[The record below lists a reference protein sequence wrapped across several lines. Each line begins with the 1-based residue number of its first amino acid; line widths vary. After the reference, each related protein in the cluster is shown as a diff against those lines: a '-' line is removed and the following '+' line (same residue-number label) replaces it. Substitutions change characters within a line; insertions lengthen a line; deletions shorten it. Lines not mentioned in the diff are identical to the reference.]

1 MAKTYRN
8 NGKGETINANGK
20 KTSKKKKKQ
29 AVHSDTVK
37 AAKTEE
43 AVVQVQAKNATAD
56 PVAKTG
62 EKEKK
67 AKKTKAKVI
76 EVKGKKKG
84 LNGKEKGRIAST
96 VPPPAAVEI
105 VA

>member
-1 MAKTYRN
+1 MAKTCRN
-8 NGKGETINANGK
+8 NGKGETIDANEK
-20 KTSKKKKKQ
+20 KASKKMKEQ

-76 EVKGKKKG
+76 DVKGKKKG
-84 LNGKEKGRIAST
+84 LNSKVKGRIAST
-96 VPPPAAVEI
+96 VPSPAAVET